1 MRAFRAEAIKSIPTR
16 SKRHADALG
25 PELRAGESVK
35 RVVVL
40 VAVLL
45 VAGATALLVGA
56 TLPSALSVGSFD
68 GDGTASET
76 TASETT
82 VAGTTTS
89 GTAANGTSA
98 SDDGPYAF
106 TIDSVEE
113 CGSTCRDVTV
123 TLENTAP
130 ETRRNV
136 RVTTKVYADE
146 DLLWTGNESVG
157 ALSAGASHTT
167 TKRVEMGLA
176 GGMKIRSN
184 DGYVTI
190 VTVVR
195 SDDGTTTF
203 SERRTVA

>member
-1 MRAFRAEAIKSIPTR
+1 MKRAAA
-16 SKRHADALG
+16 
-25 PELRAGESVK
+25 
-35 RVVVL
+35 L

-56 TLPSALSVGSFD
+56 TLPPDFPVSPAD
-68 GDGTASET
+68 GNGTASEAT
-76 TASETT
+76 TNEATTSE
-82 VAGTTTS
+82 TTTS
-89 GTAANGTSA
+89 GRVANGTATSGTTA
-98 SDDGPYAF
+98 SDEGPYAF
-106 TIDSVEE
+106 TIDSVAE
-113 CGSTCRDVTV
+113 CGSTCRDVTA
-123 TLENTAP
+123 TLENTGR

-157 ALSAGASHTT
+157 TLPTGASHTT

-176 GGMKIRSN
+176 GGMKIQSN

-203 SERRTVA
+203 SERRKVA